1 MKFNSIAQSSLAVLS
16 LMLVPIHSY
25 AATVEPYCIS
35 VNGGFGGGGTTFVA
49 RSFTLPAASKCTPWT
64 GYTKTAS
71 TVILTTSGTSCLSSD
86 SKALTVSVSS
96 ADPSFLGAGQFAGD
110 YIQLS
115 RGDATEQFSGQD
127 YGYFTGSAESVSCTS
142 DLLTLPSLHD

>member
-49 RSFTLPAASKCTPWT
+49 RSFTLPAASQCTPWS

-71 TVILTTSGTSCLSSD
+71 TVILMTSGTSCLSSD

-96 ADPSFLGAGQFAGD
+96 TDPSFFPLSQLTAD

-115 RGDATEQFSGQD
+115 RGNATEP
-127 YGYFTGSAESVSCTS
+127 FTGEDFGAFAGSAAPVSCTS
-142 DLLTLPSLHD
+142 KLLTLPSSHD